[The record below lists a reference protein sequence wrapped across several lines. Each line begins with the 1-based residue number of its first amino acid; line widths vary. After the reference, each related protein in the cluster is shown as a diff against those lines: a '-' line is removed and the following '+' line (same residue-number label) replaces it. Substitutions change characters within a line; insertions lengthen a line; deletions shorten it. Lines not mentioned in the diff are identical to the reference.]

1 MRLSRAAIEEKR
13 SKAWEYHCQGYPDTV
28 IARELGIDRKTVGK
42 YVAEMSALYRK
53 QRQEKGYNDLE
64 SLLQTV
70 DQVKADCW
78 SQKARLD
85 RALEDEDERRKL
97 INELRAAEGKGP
109 IANAEVALMEYWPKY
124 HAQLSKEIREAEE
137 VRGKALG
144 IITNRD
150 RTDQDA
156 EAKLAEL
163 ERLMSTPIEITF
175 VHAPPPDP
183 SWLTADERKALELSK
198 DEYSVV
204 EEPVIEEPVIEE
216 PVIEEPDDTA
226 LFTLD

>member
-1 MRLSRAAIEEKR
+1 M
-13 SKAWEYHCQGYPDTV
+13 
-28 IARELGIDRKTVGK
+28 ARELGIHRQTVGK
-42 YVAEMSALYRK
+42 YVAEMSEKYRK
-53 QRQEKGYNDLE
+53 QREEKGYHDLE
-64 SLLQTV
+64 VLLQAL
-70 DQVKADCW
+70 DQVEADCW
-78 SQKARLD
+78 SKKARMD

-97 INELRAAEGKGP
+97 INEMRAAEGKEP
-109 IANAEVALMEYWPKY
+109 IADADVALMKYWPKY

-163 ERLMSTPIEITF
+163 ERLMSTPITIRL

-183 SWLTADERKALELSK
+183 SWLTAEERKALELSK
-198 DEYSVV
+198 DEYSV
-204 EEPVIEEPVIEE
+204 IEEPVIEE
-216 PVIEEPDDTA
+216 SDDTA

>member
-1 MRLSRAAIEEKR
+1 MAVAKAVVEDNKSR
-13 SKAWEYHCQGYPDTV
+13 AWEYHCQRYPHTV
-28 IARELGIDRKTVGK
+28 IARELGITRQTVGK

-53 QRQEKGYNDLE
+53 QREEKGYHDLE
-64 SLLQTV
+64 VLLQAL
-70 DQVKADCW
+70 DQVEADCW
-78 SQKARLD
+78 SKKARMD
-85 RALEDEDERRKL
+85 RALEDDDERRKL

-109 IANAEVALMEYWPKY
+109 IANADAGLLEYWPKY

-198 DEYSVV
+198 DEYTVV
-204 EEPVIEEPVIEE
+204 EKAAE
-216 PVIEEPDDTA
+216 DDGPFSS
-226 LFTLD
+226 LN

>member
-1 MRLSRAAIEEKR
+1 MRLRLGAP
-13 SKAWEYHCQGYPDTV
+13 WEYHCQRYPHTL
-28 IARELGIDRKTVGK
+28 IARELGITRQTVGK
-42 YVAEMSALYRK
+42 YVAEMSEKYRK
-53 QRQEKGYNDLE
+53 QREEKGYHDLE
-64 SLLQTV
+64 VLLQAL
-70 DQVKADCW
+70 DQVEADCW
-78 SQKARLD
+78 SKKARMD
-85 RALEDEDERRKL
+85 RALEDDDERRKL
-97 INELRAAEGKGP
+97 VNELRANEDPPKGP
-109 IANAEVALMEYWPKY
+109 IANADAGLLKYWPKY

-198 DEYSVV
+198 DEYSV
-204 EEPVIEEPVIEE
+204 IEEPVIEE
-216 PVIEEPDDTA
+216 SIEDDAA